1 MRLQILITVVALF
14 GYEARQFDVSAA
26 YLHGGI
32 DGEAGSGAT
41 RWRRKWRVCL
51 EILER
56 LYGPKQAVGYGT
68 IGSKPIWRSPGTR
81 RVLEITRSSGLEPG
95 FWVDDE
101 TGIGARYQSRWCSA
115 ECKLFRIGSAIGCWE
130 LG

>member
-32 DGEAGSGAT
+32 DGEADSGAT

-51 EILER
+51 EILEKTVRTQAGGRTWRDR
-56 LYGPKQAVGYGT
+56 LKANMQEPGYT
-68 IGSKPIWRSPGTR
+68 QGTR
-81 RVLEITRSSGLEPG
+81 DHITRSSGLEPG
-95 FWVDDE
+95 KL
-101 TGIGARYQSRWCSA
+101 GIRPCAP
-115 ECKLFRIGSAIGCWE
+115 
-130 LG
+130 LGGR